1 MWRWDHTENDCSGF
15 TAHRPHAP
23 HCPSP
28 AQLVCPPPLPSTS
41 QDFPSFSPIIVI
53 HWAAIFPDTNPIM
66 HICLKGLQHVPDT
79 VVVLEDEALTPHP
92 GKLAGQP
99 VPPAVWLLT
108 PCLELRLQQ
117 HSTVSGKSF
126 PSPNLMLFFSSSSPR
141 PKCALGL
148 ECPSASLIPAHQ
160 LRFLMGTASSQ
171 SPSLNPRL
179 GWEPLHFA

>member
-1 MWRWDHTENDCSGF
+1 
-15 TAHRPHAP
+15 
-23 HCPSP
+23 
-28 AQLVCPPPLPSTS
+28 
-41 QDFPSFSPIIVI
+41 
-53 HWAAIFPDTNPIM
+53 M

-148 ECPSASLIPAHQ
+148 ECPSASLIPARSSVEIPHGHCLFPKPFPKSQ
-160 LRFLMGTASSQ
+160 AGLGTSTFCLTSRTSVPFSIILLQHCIKVTYFIFLICPPGC
-171 SPSLNPRL
+171 
-179 GWEPLHFA
+179 EIHCLHMDAQHPVQHLHIVGA